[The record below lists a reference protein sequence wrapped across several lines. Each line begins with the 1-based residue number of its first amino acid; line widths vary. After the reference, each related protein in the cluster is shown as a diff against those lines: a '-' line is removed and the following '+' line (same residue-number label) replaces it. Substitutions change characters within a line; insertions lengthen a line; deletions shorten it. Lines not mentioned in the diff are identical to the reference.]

1 MQEMPSFAQFVKGLH
16 IEYLKCYENLVG
28 FSKFCELQPKW
39 CIPVGGTSGIHSVC
53 VCEHH
58 QNFKLLTS
66 QIPEIFD
73 YKKLLSKI
81 VCNIDFHNCM
91 LPMSFFV
98 SFMRHF

>member
-1 MQEMPSFAQFVKGLH
+1 MDSPEHVQVKRNMYLWKLMENVSMQEMPSFAQFVKGLH

-58 QNFKLLTS
+58 QNS
-66 QIPEIFD
+66 
-73 YKKLLSKI
+73 S
-81 VCNIDFHNCM
+81 C
-91 LPMSFFV
+91 
-98 SFMRHF
+98 